1 LKFEDKIMRNVLKEV
16 HIDKSTSLTIWSTL
30 SSWHTQP
37 FYPIIPI
44 IFKSNENLD
53 NNFE

>member
-16 HIDKSTSLTIWSTL
+16 HVDKSTSLTLWCTVL
-30 SSWHTQP
+30 CHTQP
-37 FYPIIPI
+37 FYLPIIPI

-53 NNFE
+53 NNF